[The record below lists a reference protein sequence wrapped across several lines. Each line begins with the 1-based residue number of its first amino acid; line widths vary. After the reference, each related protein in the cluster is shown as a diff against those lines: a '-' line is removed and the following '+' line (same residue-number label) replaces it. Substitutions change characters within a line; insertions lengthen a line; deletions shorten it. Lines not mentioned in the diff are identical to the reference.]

1 MQPLFV
7 VAFKMVGAYRQ
18 YLGVLPTSKNETVSG
33 IDVLAIRLLMCH
45 YSKNANQE
53 EKKDQQSNPCLLNDI
68 GKTYGSLP
76 NQASRDKPQQ
86 TISTERLSVDDY
98 ASFSEVMRQTV
109 TVYTQK
115 PQTIRRAAQK
125 CQVATVLLAT
135 SISMH
140 CL

>member
-1 MQPLFV
+1 
-7 VAFKMVGAYRQ
+7 
-18 YLGVLPTSKNETVSG
+18 
-33 IDVLAIRLLMCH
+33 MCH

-86 TISTERLSVDDY
+86 TISTERLSVDNY
-98 ASFSEVMRQTV
+98 VSLYEVMRQIV
-109 TVYTQK
+109 T
-115 PQTIRRAAQK
+115 QTIRRAAQK
-125 CQVATVLLAT
+125 CQVATVSLAT